1 MIPYYITFFI
11 SCVFCSLGEK
21 SYRNV
26 IGKQINDLNNNPLV
40 KQNEKFLRTRN
51 LIFHKN
57 NVYKYHIY
65 FFAAVLTVS
74 ILAGL
79 RDYSIGTDIKSYGN
93 DLFYYA
99 RNVSLFQFVGEA
111 KHIEPMYI
119 VLVKF
124 SSLLSSE
131 PHMLYFLTGLI
142 IYGFIM
148 MSFVRLGSK
157 IPITLSWLGFLMLLY
172 GDTYNAMRQSL
183 AIAIGLFA
191 FTYAVKNKY
200 LRALFWFVIAF
211 LFHNTAIIMLMAY
224 LIYYILQLNN
234 KWYTKILMI
243 IAVILSVV
251 FFNTILDWLI
261 GRGILDTKMNRYYI
275 GESSGFSVLA
285 ILQRLPFLLL
295 IMLQRRK
302 FRAFHNGSYQSL
314 NNTNESDFY
323 LIALILEMFT
333 VELSGFVASL
343 YRISLFFIPFRCMA
357 YARYVGTKTKK
368 NKLLW
373 VGILSLYL
381 LVVFVYQ
388 NQIKGNNQIYPY
400 IFGF

>member
-1 MIPYYITFFI
+1 MIPYYITFLF
-11 SCVFCSLGEK
+11 SCIFCILGEN
-21 SYRNV
+21 SYRKVYANQSV
-26 IGKQINDLNNNPLV
+26 NIGSFNRSNSHLFKIRSFCLKKP
-40 KQNEKFLRTRN
+40 R
-51 LIFHKN
+51 
-57 NVYKYHIY
+57 VYKYHIY
-65 FFAAVLTVS
+65 FFIAVLLVS

-79 RDYSIGTDIKSYGN
+79 RDYSIGTDIKTYGN

-99 RNVSLFQFVGEA
+99 RNVGLLQFIHEA
-111 KHIEPMYI
+111 KNIEPMYI
-119 VLVKF
+119 ALVKI
-124 SSLLSSE
+124 SASLSSE

-148 MSFVRLGSK
+148 MSFVRLGRK
-157 IPITLSWLGFLMLLY
+157 MPITLSWLGFLMLLY

-183 AIAIGLFA
+183 AISIGLYA
-191 FTYAVKNKY
+191 FTYAVEKKY
-200 LRALFWFVIAF
+200 LRAAVWFAIAF
-211 LFHNTAIIMLMAY
+211 LFHNTAIIMLMTY

-234 KWYTKILMI
+234 KWYIKILLI
-243 IAVILSVV
+243 IATILGVV
-251 FFNTILDWLI
+251 FFNTILDLLI
-261 GRGILDTKMNRYYI
+261 GRGILDTKMSRYYI
-275 GESSGFSVLA
+275 AESSGFSVLA

-295 IMLQRRK
+295 IILQRRK
-302 FRAFHNGSYQSL
+302 FQAFHNGPYQSL
-314 NNTNESDFY
+314 DINESDFY

-343 YRISLFFIPFRCMA
+343 YRISLFFIPFRCMS

-368 NKLLW
+368 DKLLW

-400 IFGF
+400 IFGL

>member
-1 MIPYYITFFI
+1 MIPYYITFII
-11 SCVFCSLGEK
+11 SCVFCALGEK

-26 IGKQINDLNNNPLV
+26 IGKKINDQNNNPSMT
-40 KQNEKFLRTRN
+40 KNKRFLRIRKLN
-51 LIFHKN
+51 FHKT

-65 FFAAVLTVS
+65 FFMAVLTVS

-79 RDYSIGTDIKSYGN
+79 RDYSIGTDIQSYGN

-99 RNVSLFQFVGEA
+99 RSVNLLQFISEA
-111 KHIEPMYI
+111 KNIEPMYI
-119 VLVKF
+119 ALVKLSAF
-124 SSLLSSE
+124 LSSE

-191 FTYAVKNKY
+191 FTYAVENKY
-200 LRALFWFVIAF
+200 LRAMFWFVFAF
-211 LFHNTAIIMLMAY
+211 LFHNTAIIMFMAY

-243 IAVILSVV
+243 IAVILGVF

-295 IMLQRRK
+295 IILQRRK
-302 FRAFHNGSYQSL
+302 FRAFHNGFYESL

-357 YARYVGTKTKK
+357 YARYVETKTKK

-373 VGILSLYL
+373 MAILILYL
-381 LVVFVYQ
+381 LVIFVYQ

-400 IFGF
+400 IFGL